1 MNPIPRTMK
10 AFKKFFLPLITILL
24 LSCNPTQTKT
34 SNLMNHSTENLND
47 NLQVATLGGG
57 CFWCLDAVFMEVK
70 GIESVTSGYSGGT
83 VKNPAY
89 REVTSGRTGHAE
101 VVQLKFDPEIISFR
115 EILEIFF
122 HLHDPTTLNRQGA
135 DVGTQYRSVIFYH
148 NEQQEKTAREV
159 FKEIDASDL
168 WDDPLVTEIAPMTA
182 FYVAEDYHQEYY
194 QNNPSQPYCTFVIG
208 PKMEKLRKL
217 FKDKLN

>member
-1 MNPIPRTMK
+1 MNQISRTMK
-10 AFKKFFLPLITILL
+10 VFKKFFLPFIVLLL
-24 LSCNPTQTKT
+24 LSCSPTQTKT
-34 SNLMNHSTENLND
+34 SNLMNNFTEKTNNNFQL
-47 NLQVATLGGG
+47 ATLGGG
-57 CFWCLDAVFMEVK
+57 CFWCLEAVFMEIK
-70 GIESVTSGYSGGT
+70 GIESATSGYSGGT

-89 REVTSGRTGHAE
+89 REVTTGRTGHAE
-101 VVQLKFDPEIISFR
+101 VVQLKFDPEIISFQ
-115 EILEIFF
+115 EILEVFF

-148 NEQQEKTAREV
+148 NEEQEKTAREV
-159 FKEIDASDL
+159 FREIDASDL
-168 WDDPLVTEIAPMTA
+168 WDDPLVTEISPMTA
-182 FYVAEDYHQEYY
+182 FYVAEDYHQNYF

>member
-1 MNPIPRTMK
+1 
-10 AFKKFFLPLITILL
+10 
-24 LSCNPTQTKT
+24 
-34 SNLMNHSTENLND
+34 MNHSTENPD
-47 NLQVATLGGG
+47 NNFQLATLGGG
-57 CFWCLDAVFMEVK
+57 CFWCLEAIFMEVK

-89 REVTSGRTGHAE
+89 REVTTGRTGHAE
-101 VVQLKFDPEIISFR
+101 VVQVKFDPEIISFKD
-115 EILEIFF
+115 ILEIFF

-148 NEQQEKTAREV
+148 DENQEETAREV

-168 WDDPLVTEIAPMTA
+168 WDDPLVTEISPMTA
-182 FYVAEDYHQEYY
+182 FYVAEDYHQNYF

-208 PKMEKLRKL
+208 PKMQKLRKL
-217 FKDKLN
+217 FKEKLN